1 MSRYALIITASV
13 LCLSACASVP
23 NAKGSDAKTA
33 EAATGLSART
43 LAAGECGLF
52 VWTADAQKDFI
63 FFGQS
68 QNARAVWYSDNGE
81 TTLSLKSQSGTPA
94 QGQYPKQVYDTLTV
108 DLRNAQDITSGTRY
122 RAGTLTQRGPQGWD
136 KVTPVVGLS
145 ACKPLQNKSAN
156 NQ

>member
-1 MSRYALIITASV
+1 MKRYACIIAASV
-13 LCLSACASVP
+13 FFLSACASLP
-23 NAKGSDAKTA
+23 DAKGSPEKMPD
-33 EAATGLSART
+33 AATGLSART

-52 VWTADAQKDFI
+52 VWAADAQKDFI

-68 QNARAVWYSDNGE
+68 QNARAVWYSNKSE

-94 QGQYPKQVYDTLTV
+94 QGQYPKQVYAPLTL
-108 DLRNAQDITSGTRY
+108 DLRNPQNITSGTRY

-145 ACKPLQNKSAN
+145 ACKPVQN
-156 NQ
+156 Q